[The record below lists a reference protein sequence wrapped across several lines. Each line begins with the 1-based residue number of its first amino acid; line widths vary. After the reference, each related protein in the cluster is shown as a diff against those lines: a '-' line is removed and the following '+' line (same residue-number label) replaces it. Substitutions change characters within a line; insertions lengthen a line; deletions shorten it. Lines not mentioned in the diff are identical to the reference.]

1 MMYLEYTLDII
12 SEHLLKVRLGRNTQ
26 RFPISDEE
34 KVHMVFEWVGTAFAT
49 DHVNIV
55 TLPCLIVGGCGGGG
69 QIAHF
74 GKKPSSSLN
83 YCNRVT

>member
-1 MMYLEYTLDII
+1 MEF
-12 SEHLLKVRLGRNTQ
+12 ELG
-26 RFPISDEE
+26 
-34 KVHMVFEWVGTAFAT
+34 GTALAT

-55 TLPCLIVGGCGGGG
+55 TLPCLIVGGCGWGGG

-83 YCNRVT
+83 YYNRVT

>member
-1 MMYLEYTLDII
+1 
-12 SEHLLKVRLGRNTQ
+12 
-26 RFPISDEE
+26 
-34 KVHMVFEWVGTAFAT
+34 MVFEWVGTAFAT

-55 TLPCLIVGGCGGGG
+55 TLPCLIVGECGGGG